1 MEFEIVLEEV
11 TNEIE
16 KYNKIIN
23 AIAEYGKEVDKILGE
38 LMDTSWSGDARDQFK
53 ENTEMWQK
61 QLGKILEDA
70 ETINKDFYKIL
81 NLKTNELQKRS
92 DGFIDCI
99 RK

>member
-1 MEFEIVLEEV
+1 MEFEIVLEEI

-23 AIAEYGKEVDKILGE
+23 SITEYGKEVDKVLGE
-38 LMDTSWSGDARDQFK
+38 LMNTSWSGDARDQFK
-53 ENTEMWQK
+53 KNTEMWQT

-70 ETINKDFYKIL
+70 EAINKDLYKIL

-99 RK
+99 RR

>member
-1 MEFEIVLEEV
+1 
-11 TNEIE
+11 
-16 KYNKIIN
+16 
-23 AIAEYGKEVDKILGE
+23 
-38 LMDTSWSGDARDQFK
+38 MDTSWSGDARDQFK